1 MGKSEQKVSDLV
13 AKIRNGELLLPEM
26 QRSYVWKSKDVRNLF
41 DSLYR
46 GYPSGVILAWETD
59 EPVETREFAI
69 STAVSPTRPLL
80 LLDGQQ
86 RLTSLASVMNGE
98 GVKVKDRKREISL
111 LFNLEHPEEL
121 PFASSESSDEDGEQP
136 SEHDRLSE
144 SANRLAFVVKMN
156 RLASQPQWV
165 EVSDI
170 FQKSDASILKAAG
183 ITDLEDPRYEKYQQ
197 RLQKVRAIGDYV
209 YRMDILERTMSYE
222 EVTEIFVRVNSLGVT
237 LRASDLALAQITA
250 KWRGAL
256 ETFSAYQDGVV
267 AEGLSVDLSI
277 LLRTLVALIT
287 GQAKFST
294 VNSLTEEQLKDGW
307 RRTEKAFDFAVSFLK
322 ANLHIDSLSL
332 LSSPYLLTTLAYWA
346 DHLDYQI
353 TSEEEES
360 FRRWFLNANAK
371 ARYAGSSETKL
382 SQDLAVIRNG
392 GGGEELL
399 ERLSNDV
406 GRLYFTASELRGR
419 NTSSGAFKTLFMA
432 LRQDAAKD
440 WASDLVIAP
449 SHKGKTSKIEYHHI
463 FPKAY
468 LEKSR
473 EDLDRQQIN
482 QIGNM
487 AFIGAATNKKISAS
501 APSVYRTDFA
511 EHHFDAQLI
520 DFSGGKDLPENY
532 EDFIDKRLDL
542 MARRI
547 NGFLSLDVD

>member
-1 MGKSEQKVSDLV
+1 MAKSEQKVRDLV
-13 AKIRNGELLLPEM
+13 AKIRNGELMLPEM
-26 QRSYVWKSKDVRNLF
+26 QRGYVWKSTDVRNLF
-41 DSLYR
+41 NSLYR

-59 EPVETREFAI
+59 EPVETRDFAVE
-69 STAVSPTRPLL
+69 STTAPTRPLL

-86 RLTSLASVMNGE
+86 RLTSLAAVMNGE
-98 GVKVKDRKREISL
+98 GVRVKDRKREISL
-111 LFNLEHPEEL
+111 LFNLEHPDEL
-121 PFASSESSDEDGEQP
+121 PFTSTEESEDTGGDG
-136 SEHDRLSE
+136 SEVGRLSE
-144 SANRLAFVVKMN
+144 ITSRLAFVVKTN

-165 EVSDI
+165 EVSEI
-170 FQKSDASILKAAG
+170 FKMGDGAILKAAG
-183 ITDLEDPRYEKYQQ
+183 VTDLEDPRYEKYQQ

-237 LRASDLALAQITA
+237 LRSSDLALAQITA
-250 KWRGAL
+250 KWRGSL
-256 ETFSAYQDGVV
+256 QIFQEYQDSVI
-267 AEGLSVDLSI
+267 ASGLSIDLSA

-294 VNSLTEEQLKDGW
+294 VNSLTVEQLQAGW
-307 RRTEKAFDFAVSFLK
+307 KRTERAFDYARDFLK
-322 ANLHIDSLSL
+322 SNLHIDSLSL
-332 LSSPYLLTTLAYWA
+332 LSSPFLLTTLAYWA
-346 DHLDYQI
+346 DHHEYSIGSDDA
-353 TSEEEES
+353 EA

-371 ARYAGSSETKL
+371 ARYAGSAETKL
-382 SQDLAVIRNG
+382 NQDLAVIRRG

-432 LRQDAAKD
+432 LRSDGAKD

-449 SHKGKTSKIEYHHI
+449 THKGKTSKIEYHHI

-468 LEKSR
+468 LEKVR
-473 EDLDRQQIN
+473 PDLDSQQIN

-487 AFIGAATNKKISAS
+487 AFIGAGTNKKISAS
-501 APSVYRTDFA
+501 APSVYRAKSA

-520 DFSGGKDLPENY
+520 DFSDGKDQPDNY
-532 EDFIDKRLDL
+532 EEFIDRRLEL
-542 MARRI
+542 IATRI
-547 NGFLSLDVD
+547 NEFLGVEAG

>member
-1 MGKSEQKVSDLV
+1 MAKSEQKVRDLV
-13 AKIRNGELLLPEM
+13 AKIRNGELMLPEM
-26 QRSYVWKSKDVRNLF
+26 QRGYVWKSTDVRNLF

-59 EPVETREFAI
+59 EPVETRDFAVGA
-69 STAVSPTRPLL
+69 TAAPTRPLL

-86 RLTSLASVMNGE
+86 RLTSLAAVMNGE
-98 GVKVKDRKREISL
+98 GVQVRDRTREISL
-111 LFNLEHPEEL
+111 LFNLEHPDKL
-121 PFASSESSDEDGEQP
+121 PFTSTEESDDAENAQSEG
-136 SEHDRLSE
+136 DRLAE
-144 SANRLAFVVKMN
+144 STTRLAFVVKTN

-170 FQKSDASILKAAG
+170 FKLGDGAILKAAG

-237 LRASDLALAQITA
+237 LRSSDLALAQITA
-250 KWRGAL
+250 KWRGSL
-256 ETFSAYQDGVV
+256 QTFSEYQDSVV
-267 AEGLSVDLSI
+267 AAGFTIDLSA

-294 VNSLTEEQLKDGW
+294 VNSLTVEQLQAGW
-307 RRTEKAFDFAVSFLK
+307 KRTEKAFDFAVNFLK
-322 ANLHIDSLSL
+322 SNLRIDSLSL

-346 DHLDYQI
+346 DHNDYKI
-353 TSEEEES
+353 SSEDAET

-371 ARYAGSSETKL
+371 ARYAGSAETKL
-382 SQDLAVIRNG
+382 NQDLAEIRRG

-432 LRQDAAKD
+432 LRYDGAKD
-440 WASDLVIAP
+440 WASDLVVAP
-449 SHKGKTSKIEYHHI
+449 THKGKASKIEYHHI

-468 LEKSR
+468 LEKVR
-473 EDLDRQQIN
+473 TDLDRQQIN

-487 AFIGAATNKKISAS
+487 AFIGAGTNKKISAS
-501 APSVYRTDFA
+501 APSEYRDQFSP
-511 EHHFDAQLI
+511 HHFDAQLI
-520 DFSGGKDLPENY
+520 DFSDGKDQPDNY
-532 EDFIDKRLDL
+532 EAFIDRRLEL
-542 MARRI
+542 IAERI
-547 NGFLSLDVD
+547 NTYLGVEAN